1 VKPKHFKSAADFRA
15 WLDANQASAT
25 ELWVGFYKKDSGKGG
40 LTYPE
45 ALDEALCFG
54 WIDGVR
60 KRVDDVRFTQ
70 RFTPRKP
77 RSNWSRVNIRHVRR
91 LKQAGRM
98 ATAGLKAFA
107 ARIAARS
114 GVYSFENKP
123 RELSPSLKRQFKA
136 APAAWNFFQQQPPG
150 YRRVASFWVMSAKQ
164 VATRQRRLARLMED
178 SERGQRLGLL
188 GVGKPSPRSAA

>member
-1 VKPKHFKSAADFRA
+1 VKPKHFTSAADFRA
-15 WLDANQASAT
+15 WLAANHASTT

-54 WIDGVR
+54 WIDGIR

-77 RSNWSRVNIRHVRR
+77 RSNWSLVNIRHVGR
-91 LKQAGRM
+91 LKKAGRM
-98 ATAGLKAFA
+98 APAGLKAFA
-107 ARIAARS
+107 ARTPAKS

-123 RELSPSLKRQFKA
+123 RELSPSLKRQFNA

-164 VATRQRRLARLMED
+164 AETRQRRLARLIAD
-178 SERGQRLGLL
+178 SGQGRRLAG
-188 GVGKPSPRSAA
+188 